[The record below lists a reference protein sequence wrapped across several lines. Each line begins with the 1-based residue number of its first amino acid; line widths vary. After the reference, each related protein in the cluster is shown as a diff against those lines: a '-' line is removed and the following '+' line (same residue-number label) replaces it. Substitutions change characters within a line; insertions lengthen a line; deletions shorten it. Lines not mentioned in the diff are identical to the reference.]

1 MTYNGDS
8 VAIHFLPPLPSPQD
22 GLFKQGDCFF
32 QLPVLRGKPGTL
44 SFKYFL
50 ATELTST
57 SIPLERFESAF
68 TIEYLT
74 DILDKLSVKNG
85 CSRNDFRL
93 LLVDK
98 RGRVERVMVNYFLSP
113 PIHTPNM
120 AEVKGQLV
128 APGDGYPL
136 LEENAQRQLESA
148 GVSSKVCLFFLYG
161 CFKILLCTAGFHSS
175 TVCGSIF

>member
-1 MTYNGDS
+1 MTYNGDF
-8 VAIHFLPPLPSPQD
+8 VAIHFLSPLPSPQD
-22 GLFKQGDCFF
+22 GLFKHGDCFF
-32 QLPVLRGKPGTL
+32 QLPVIRGKPGTL

-57 SIPLERFESAF
+57 SIPLERFEFAF
-68 TIEYLT
+68 TIDYLT

-85 CSRNDFRL
+85 CSRNVFRL
-93 LLVDK
+93 LLMDK
-98 RGRVERVMVNYFLSP
+98 RGRVERVSVNDFLSP

-136 LEENAQRQLESA
+136 LEEKAQRQLES
-148 GVSSKVCLFFLYG
+148 GVSSKVCLFFLQDVLKFF
-161 CFKILLCTAGFHSS
+161 CVAGFHSS